1 MEEWDSHTELKCKS
15 SCDFIGLVTG
25 RKGLR
30 DGEDLGLPKSKPH
43 DKALLRYEI
52 PEGDICRRD
61 KAKSENT
68 LFTTWGVQPKCN
80 FLVSRAGPEAKKP

>member
-1 MEEWDSHTELKCKS
+1 MEDWDSHTELKSKS
-15 SCDFIGLVTG
+15 SWDFISLVTG

-30 DGEDLGLPKSKPH
+30 DGKDLGPPKSKPH
-43 DKALLRYEI
+43 DKALLRYEL
-52 PEGDICRRD
+52 PEGAICRRD